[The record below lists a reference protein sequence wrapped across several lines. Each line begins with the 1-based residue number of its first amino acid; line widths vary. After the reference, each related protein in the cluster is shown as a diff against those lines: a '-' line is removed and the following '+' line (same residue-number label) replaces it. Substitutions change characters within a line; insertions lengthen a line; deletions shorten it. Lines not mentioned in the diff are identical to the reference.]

1 MADMQP
7 RPRRIELTTNPK
19 VQVAIRAAHLR
30 YRKNIGR
37 HAAWQYAKSRGC
49 PMGIYRL
56 ACQLTVLQ
64 DAGYPAKGA

>member
-1 MADMQP
+1 M
-7 RPRRIELTTNPK
+7 TTNPK

-30 YRKNIGR
+30 YHKNIGR
-37 HAAWQYAKSRGC
+37 YAAWQYAKARGC

-64 DAGYPAKGA
+64 DAGYQG